1 MIKEKKCLPIF
12 LSDTKNT
19 HCFDINQYW
28 NFIFTDL
35 TFSHR
40 WWCIIIFL
48 SPNYENP
55 SSYLI
60 YFFYFHWVAYS
71 KFFLQFFFLISWV
84 FWITAIMKCSCQ
96 VTDLISL
103 CCDIEIFKRPDE
115 SWNRVTKK
123 FCSWA
128 FSNIYRHGITYKKY
142 THIDL
147 EKMFLT
153 HI

>member
-71 KFFLQFFFLISWV
+71 KFFLQFFFFNQLGFLDNRYNEMQLPSNWFNFFMLRHRDFQTSWRILKSCNEEILFVSV
-84 FWITAIMKCSCQ
+84 F
-96 VTDLISL
+96 
-103 CCDIEIFKRPDE
+103 
-115 SWNRVTKK
+115 
-123 FCSWA
+123 
-128 FSNIYRHGITYKKY
+128 KY
-142 THIDL
+142 L
-147 EKMFLT
+147 
-153 HI
+153 